1 MSRAPEPGPNGPVP
15 QESIP
20 RPALLALRTTT
31 TSLAVLTL
39 AQATFAGSFLSG
51 RYEMLMVHRTNA
63 LVIAAVSLGQT
74 ALGVLIRGSGYGPNR
89 LIWVPALVA
98 AAVIGQTWLGF
109 ARVLGVH
116 VTLGVLIVS
125 GVLGVARWSWR
136 TPLPPRTGH
145 GRQTGAGESAGVAS

>member
-1 MSRAPEPGPNGPVP
+1 MSGTLEPRAQGSAP
-15 QESIP
+15 QGSTP
-20 RPALLALRTTT
+20 RLPLLALRTTT

-39 AQATFAGSFLSG
+39 AQATFAGSFLGG
-51 RYEMLMVHRTNA
+51 RYEMLTVHRTNA
-63 LVIAAVSLGQT
+63 LVIAAVALGQ
-74 ALGVLIRGSGYGPNR
+74 AVLGVLIRGSGYGPNW

-98 AAVIGQTWLGF
+98 AAVVGQTGLGF

-125 GVLGVARWSWR
+125 GVLAVARWSWL

-145 GRQTGAGESAGVAS
+145 ARGTGADGRAGVAS